1 MSASSLHLP
10 FLVRSS
16 SAPKRLESLPSRS
29 SLAPSKI
36 VRRRPDMQQGRA
48 LESLG
53 HAIEYLIDSRMFLI
67 GEPHTLADAEAVQI
81 LSRSSREVFA
91 ACPEIVPV
99 HQRFKQ
105 WAAERLRTSSQHPL
119 RHTSAR

>member
-10 FLVRSS
+10 FLVSGS
-16 SAPKRLESLPSRS
+16 SASQQLGALPSRTPIG
-29 SLAPSKI
+29 PSRT
-36 VRRRPDMQQGRA
+36 VRRRPDMLQGRA

-53 HAIEYLIDSRMFLI
+53 HAIEYLIDSRMFEV
-67 GEPHTLADAEAVQI
+67 GQSHTSADAEAVQI

-91 ACPEIVPV
+91 TCPEIVPV

-105 WAAERLRTSSQHPL
+105 WASDRLRSGSHHSL